1 MSDSLRSKVI
11 RLAHQNPELRPH
23 LLPLLK
29 EAAKAPAKLKG
40 KKLDSLIETTYY
52 KHGNGVQINMMS
64 IPKIFREA
72 QAAYEAAATPEE
84 GVKAVDASI
93 QASIAKYRTN

>member
-1 MSDSLRSKVI
+1 MSDLRSKII
-11 RLAHQNPELRPH
+11 RLAHQQPALRPH

-40 KKLDSLIETTYY
+40 KKLDALIEKTYY
-52 KHGNGVQINMMS
+52 KHGNGIQIDMMS

-72 QAAYEAAATPEE
+72 QAAYDSAATPEDGE
-84 GVKAVDASI
+84 KAVDASI
-93 QASIAKYRTN
+93 QASIAKYRRN